1 MNTSILQRL
10 PDDIAVE
17 ITRKDIRTLR
27 LSVHAPDGRV
37 KVSAPVAMPEAFISA
52 FVLDRLG
59 WIRKHQLRLA
69 ARHEQPACRYADGEH
84 HWFSGR
90 RYVLKVIER
99 QAPARVALGDDSLV
113 LQVRPGA
120 SAEQRRALLDAWYR
134 RYLKAALPS
143 LIAGHQPRM
152 GVQVQAFGVKRMKT
166 RWGSCNPRARRIWL
180 NLELA
185 RAPSEC
191 LEYVVVHE
199 MVHLLERRHNTRF
212 HALMDRFLPGWREH
226 KDRLN
231 SLPLRF

>member
-1 MNTSILQRL
+1 MNTSTLQRL
-10 PDDIAVE
+10 PDGIVVE

-37 KVSAPVAMPEAFISA
+37 KVSAPVAMPEEFIST

-69 ARHEQPACRYADGEH
+69 VRHDPPACRYVDGER

-99 QAPARVALGDDSLV
+99 LAPARVALGDDSLV

-120 SAEQRRALLDAWYR
+120 SVEQRRALLDAWYR
-134 RYLKAALPS
+134 RHLKATLPA

-152 GVQVQAFGVKRMKT
+152 GVQVQAFGVKQMKT

-199 MVHLLERRHNTRF
+199 MVHLLERRHNPRF
-212 HALMDRFLPGWREH
+212 HALLDRFLPGWREH

-231 SLPLRF
+231 SLPLR